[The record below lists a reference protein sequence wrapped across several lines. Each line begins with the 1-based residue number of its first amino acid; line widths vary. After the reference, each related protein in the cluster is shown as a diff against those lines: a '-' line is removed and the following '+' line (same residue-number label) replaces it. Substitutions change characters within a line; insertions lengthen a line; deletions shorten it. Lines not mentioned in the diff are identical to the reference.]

1 MRFVFRFSEANAMTT
16 TALLLIAICAIVVT
30 AVLVPTLLAVKRAAA
45 RAETVLMSL
54 EREIRPM
61 AGQLHGLTEE
71 LRALSKHTDENMER
85 MGVVIS
91 RVDDV
96 TTRVARVVG
105 FVGGLTRVGQLV
117 GAATGVKK
125 GLDVF
130 ISRLISKNKSRRMTD
145 G

>member
-1 MRFVFRFSEANAMTT
+1 MHSVFRSWEANGMTT
-16 TALLLIAICAIVVT
+16 TALLVIALCAGVVT
-30 AVLVPTLLAVKRAAA
+30 AVLVHTLLAVKRAAV
-45 RAETVLMSL
+45 RAETVLMIL

-71 LRALSKHTDENMER
+71 LRTLSKHTDQNMER
-85 MGVVIS
+85 MGVVIG
-91 RVDDV
+91 RVDDM

-105 FVGGLTRVGQLV
+105 IVGGFTRVGQLV

-130 ISRLISKNKSRRMTD
+130 ISRLIGKNKKH
-145 G
+145 